1 MNNLQGQ
8 SLTIVGVILPVVW
21 IGALV
26 VLVLLSFISSQIS
39 SVIAAESLILL
50 TLILL
55 PVVCA
60 AGAAISIIA
69 LTKSGEKRKPLLA
82 AGLNIAILVFW
93 LFFSKSFLME
103 LELIS

>member
-1 MNNLQGQ
+1 VNNLQGQ
-8 SLTIVGVILPVVW
+8 NLTVIGVILPTVW
-21 IGALV
+21 VGALV
-26 VLVLLSFISSQIS
+26 VLILLSFMSSQIS

-50 TLILL
+50 TVILL

-60 AGAAISIIA
+60 VGVLISISV
-69 LTKSGEKRKPLLA
+69 LTKSEDKRKPLLA